1 MFRTSRYK
9 LSSFSKM
16 FRTSCSN
23 LCLRFKM
30 FLHERNCLFVQETS
44 AKSRAKQFCP
54 GLTHRE
60 PLLEEAD
67 FARFVATVEPLMK
80 WGRDVLWVMTGRT
93 DSNLPKIKKILRAQ
107 KMNFEAFYL
116 CYNTKQMQQYGH
128 WKRQR
133 GPANSKSLEQ
143 ALYVYKGRVP
153 KNMPK
158 NRMFVD
164 AGSPLFNQVV
174 KNVPVLA
181 PKHQAFVCR
190 EVRETSLQS
199 MAGVPHDEDAEEQE
213 KITLTVDVEEGLN
226 QPEEAD
232 AKDAQTQVKE
242 LVAQVK
248 KRKLYRQLS
257 GTEVPWFPHD
267 NAMELLR
274 EFCWEAGSPRW
285 VIHGT
290 PAGGAGVHGCLE
302 AGCSVVALCY
312 DEHHRTELNKFFLER
327 AVEAMVSGQTLVF
340 KDDALQARSV
350 ELNLT
355 TKAKPEKPPEKD
367 EKTEKDSTVSPKKKQ
382 GEKAKKKK
390 KEEKAKKKEEKAKKK
405 KAKVTETEGKAKVTE
420 NSDADSS
427 DSGSDDDSDS
437 ASEAEPPAKKPK
449 KG

>member
-1 MFRTSRYK
+1 
-9 LSSFSKM
+9 
-16 FRTSCSN
+16 
-23 LCLRFKM
+23 M

-60 PLLEEAD
+60 PLLEEKD
-67 FARFVATVEPLMK
+67 FERFVATVEPLMK
-80 WGRDVLWVMTGRT
+80 GGRDVLWVMTGRT
-93 DSNLPKIKKILRAQ
+93 DSNLPKIKKILKAQ

-116 CYNTKQMQQYGH
+116 CYNTKQMKQYGH
-128 WKRQR
+128 WKREK
-133 GPANSKSLEQ
+133 GLANSKSVEQ

-153 KNMPK
+153 KNKPK

-164 AGSPLFNQVV
+164 AGSSLFNQVV

-190 EVRETSLQS
+190 EVREISLQT

-213 KITLTVDVEEGLN
+213 KLTRKALDGDGEGLN

-232 AKDAQTQVKE
+232 AKDAQDQVKE

-267 NAMELLR
+267 NDMDLLR

-312 DEHHRTELNKFFLER
+312 DEHHRTHLNKFFLER
-327 AVEAMVSGQTLVF
+327 AVEAMVSGKTLVF

-350 ELNLT
+350 ELHLT
-355 TKAKPEKPPEKD
+355 TKAKPEKPPPPEKA
-367 EKTEKDSTVSPKKKQ
+367 ESAEKDSTVSPKKKQ

-390 KEEKAKKKEEKAKKK
+390 KEEKAKLKTSPKPKG

-427 DSGSDDDSDS
+427 DSSSDDDSDS

-449 KG
+449 K